1 MQNFILLSVR
11 DGLASIRKMSQVDV
25 SKTDNNARLEKL
37 LQGPV
42 RRRSTR
48 TGPGP
53 MLAENQNSSPEKL
66 GNVRKSLSSTGIYPA
81 VKRKSIKALR

>member
-1 MQNFILLSVR
+1 M
-11 DGLASIRKMSQVDV
+11 DV
-25 SKTDNNARLEKL
+25 NKTDNNARLEKL

-48 TGPGP
+48 TGPAP
-53 MLAENQNSSPEKL
+53 MLAENQNSNPDKL
-66 GNVRKSLSSTGIYPA
+66 GNVRKSVSSTGIIYPA